1 MLVMAIE
8 AVRQT
13 LEPGKKVAGFRFR
26 DVAIRKALTI
36 PPSGEV
42 ETQFYLRTRKHAKN
56 NFLHWDSFRICSC
69 DAKDWAELCSG
80 EIAIEYAKNADDHEG
95 LAEELHS
102 QVECFQEYER
112 GSRSCIKRANVE
124 DFYEHMEKLGLSYGP
139 AFQTLRHIRYSGE
152 GGAAV
157 SVNLRDWKKYLVG
170 NRPNGAHLIHPAALD
185 AIFQS
190 VFPALTK
197 GGTEALATFVPTRF
211 RRLWVS
217 AGIPGSEDTDTKVYA
232 QTEFVGFRNIRSAV
246 CALVTATE
254 KACVVGE
261 FEMTLVSGNDGR
273 SGSIVEP
280 KRLCYHLRSKPDLTL
295 LSPKQIEYYCSSG
308 LEISLSETQIKQ
320 KNDKILLCYSALVR
334 LLTQRPQGDVLRKSP
349 HLERYFDW
357 SEHILS
363 SYKDLE
369 LSGPRAR
376 LTALSEESEYLPE
389 LSSEVEKLDP
399 EGRVISLVARNLPD
413 VMSGNV
419 DALDLLF
426 SDGTVMER
434 CYHFMHS
441 NSSALAKVQ
450 RYLAAFAHKDPNI
463 KILEIGAGTGGA
475 TEVIIT
481 ALARQNTLGSASY
494 RFRDYV
500 YTDIS
505 SSFFE
510 NARDKFRVAQDWMT
524 FGTLNIEE
532 EPLSQGYA
540 EAEFDLIVASQVS

>member
-1 MLVMAIE
+1 MAIE
-8 AVRQT
+8 ATQQT

-36 PPSGEV
+36 PPIGEV
-42 ETQFYLRTRKHAKN
+42 ETQFYLRTTKYVN
-56 NFLHWDSFRICSC
+56 DNLLHWNSFRICSC
-69 DAKDWAELCSG
+69 EGKDWAELCSG

-102 QVECFQEYER
+102 QVECSQEYER
-112 GSRSCIKRANVE
+112 GSRSCTKRANVE
-124 DFYEHMEKLGLSYGP
+124 DFYEHLEKLGLSYGP

-157 SVNLRDWKKYLVG
+157 SVNLRDWKKCLVG
-170 NRPNGAHLIHPAALD
+170 TRQNGAHVIHPAALD

-190 VFPALTK
+190 IFPALTK

-217 AGIPGSEDTDTKVYA
+217 AGIPGSEDADTKVFA
-232 QTEFVGFRNIRSAV
+232 QTDFVGFRSTNSSVRAIA
-246 CALVTATE
+246 AATE

-261 FEMTLVSGNDGR
+261 FEMTLISGKDR
-273 SGSIVEP
+273 RLGSIVEP
-280 KRLCYHLRSKPDLTL
+280 NRLCYHLGSKPDFTL
-295 LSPKQIEYYCSSG
+295 LSPKQIESYCSSG

-320 KNDKILLCYSALVR
+320 KNDKILVCYGALIR
-334 LLTQRPQGDVLRKSP
+334 LLTQRPQGNVLRKSP

-357 SEHILS
+357 SAHVLS
-363 SYKDLE
+363 SYENLG
-369 LSGPRAR
+369 LSGPKAR
-376 LTALSEESEYLPE
+376 WTVLSEEAEYPPE
-389 LSSEVEKLDP
+389 LVSEVEKLDP

-413 VMSGNV
+413 VMSGKV

-426 SDGTVMER
+426 RDGAVMER
-434 CYHFMHS
+434 FYHSMHG

-450 RYLAAFAHKDPNI
+450 RYLDAFAHKNPNI

-475 TEVIIT
+475 TEVILA
-481 ALARQNTLGSASY
+481 ALARQSTLGSASY
-494 RFRDYV
+494 RFREYV

-510 NARDKFRVAQDWMT
+510 GARDKFRKAQDWMT

-532 EPLSQGYA
+532 EPLSQGYT